1 MKFEL
6 KLDKE
11 VAVEIGKGASKIGK
25 AILVEGTKAVALKSA
40 NAVITQVFDR
50 EAGPV
55 SDLKLDDYLK
65 GGKKKNKP
73 KAALFSFKK
82 KKGESVEAEVELDI
96 PGQDEDLDAI
106 VNDEP
111 KKAEKTVVV
120 TKKAK

>member
-11 VAVEIGKGASKIGK
+11 QLVEVGRGAGKIGK

-40 NAVITQVFDR
+40 NAVITQAFDR
-50 EAGPV
+50 EAGPI
-55 SDLKLDDYLK
+55 SELKLDDYLK

-96 PGQDEDLDAI
+96 ADDAEVI
-106 VNDEP
+106 EEVKTEP
-111 KKAEKTVVV
+111 VKSEEKVVV
-120 TKKAK
+120 KKTK